1 MKLAELRKTYYEF
14 SGKLSDIV
22 RQLNFAG
29 IAVVWI
35 FKVGQGNG
43 GIPFAP
49 CLLWSMG
56 LFVVSLGLD
65 LLHYIYATL
74 AWGLFHRLKEKQHLL
89 EDHDFGAPCQINWPT
104 IVFFWTKIAVSL
116 AGYVILTRYI
126 VSQLLK

>member
-1 MKLAELRKTYYEF
+1 MRLAGLRSTYYEF
-14 SGKLSDIV
+14 SGKLSDNV

-35 FKVGQGNG
+35 FRVGQDNG

-56 LFVVSLGLD
+56 FFVVSLGLD

-74 AWGLFHRLKEKQHLL
+74 AWGLFHRVKEKQCIS
-89 EDHDFGAPCQINWPT
+89 EDRDIRAPCQMNWPA
-104 IVFFWTKIAVSL
+104 IAFFWAKIASNL
-116 AGYVILTRYI
+116 AGYVVLTRYI
-126 VSQLLK
+126 ASQLLK